1 MLYRETAPNV
11 FPPWTGEPI
20 PTVINVPV
28 FEGGVQVG
36 TQPVEDAI
44 SLPLNI
50 EDLWPDEDLA
60 AYDLYRPAQAM
71 PLPDGQMS
79 TGGHVERVNGVVRF
93 VFETEAVD
101 LAAYARQVSW
111 QTRTAGTVINGVPI
125 ALDDGAIALIN
136 GLYVSASRDA
146 NKVFSFDTRAGSIQ
160 LTSADAIALSV
171 AVSDWVQLTFDRR
184 AAVLTAIAAE
194 QITTT
199 AEIDAAFV
207 DVTDGWAAA

>member
-1 MLYRETAPNV
+1 MLYREITAGA
-11 FPPWTGEPI
+11 FSAWRGEPI
-20 PTVINVPV
+20 PKVLTVPV
-28 FEGGVQVG
+28 FENGVQTGAKEV
-36 TQPVEDAI
+36 QDNI

-50 EDLWPDEDLA
+50 EALWPDEALA
-60 AYDLYRPAQAM
+60 AYGLYRPAEAV
-71 PLPDGQMS
+71 PLPEGKVSEGQ
-79 TGGHVERVNGVVRF
+79 HVERVEGVVRF
-93 VFETEAVD
+93 VDELEDMD

-111 QTRTAGTVINGVPI
+111 QTRTAGTVINGLPI

-146 NKVFSFDTRAGSIQ
+146 NKVFSFDTPAGSIE
-160 LTSADAIALSV
+160 LTSEQAIALSV

-184 AAVLTAIAAE
+184 AAVLNAISAG

-207 DVTDGWAAA
+207 DVTDGWTAA

>member
-20 PTVINVPV
+20 PTVLTVPI
-28 FEGGVQVG
+28 FENGVQTGSKEV
-36 TQPVEDAI
+36 QENV

-50 EDLWPDEDLA
+50 EALWPDEALA
-60 AYDLYRPAQAM
+60 AYGLYRPASAV
-71 PLPDGQMS
+71 PLPDGKVS
-79 TGGHVERVNGVVRF
+79 TGQHVERVDGIVRF
-93 VFETEAVD
+93 VHDVADID

-111 QTRTAGTVINGVPI
+111 QTRTAGTEINGVPI

-136 GLYVSASRDA
+136 GLYVSASRDE
-146 NKVFSFDTRAGSIQ
+146 NKVFSFDTPAGSIE
-160 LTSADAIALSV
+160 LTSEQAIALSV

-184 AAVLTAIAAE
+184 AAVLIAISAG
-194 QITTT
+194 QVTTM

-207 DVTDGWAAA
+207 DVTEAWAAA